1 MLKHFKTV
9 MTFGFAAMLIAACGS
24 TDEPL
29 KKLEKLTDRIEKN
42 ADNFTDEEWDE
53 VASEME
59 EIQEEMADR
68 KYTEEELREIGRLK
82 GRCFVRMTKKAMK
95 DASETFDDLSKQL
108 EGGIDGFLE
117 EMSKDED

>member
-1 MLKHFKTV
+1 ML
-9 MTFGFAAMLIAACGS
+9 LAACGN

-42 ADNFTDEEWDE
+42 ADNFTDEEWNE
-53 VASEME
+53 VISEMD
-59 EIQEEMADR
+59 EIDSEMADR
-68 KYTEEELREIGRLK
+68 EYTDEELKEIGRLK
-82 GRCFVRMTKKAMK
+82 GRCFARMTRKAMK